1 MLVKDYQKFINLSKL
16 LNTSF
21 GSDTSNYN
29 RVYQTQSVKFDLLD
43 DGLLKIRYLCI
54 VNFGSDTM
62 MRELMRRYR
71 DEATSFIEAALK
83 QVKEQYAEKYP
94 GETVPNF
101 TLQEETCNEDIEYI
115 SYYNYTGNRKAY
127 YRFGCL
133 VEID

>member
-1 MLVKDYQKFINLSKL
+1 MLIKDYQKFVNLSRL

-21 GSDTSNYN
+21 GADSSNHG
-29 RVYQTQSVKFDLLD
+29 RVYQTQSIKFDLLD
-43 DGLLKIRYLCI
+43 DGLLKIRYLTI

-62 MRELMRRYR
+62 MRELMPRFRQ
-71 DEATSFIEAALK
+71 EALSMIESALK
-83 QVKEQYAEKYP
+83 TVKENYSKEFP
-94 GETVPNF
+94 GQSVPDF

-133 VEID
+133 VEIE